1 MEPRRR
7 RRPTPSQGCRGNA
20 GGVGALGAGRKG
32 SLPRSF
38 GRPGPCH
45 EGCGGEGSRCTPR
58 PMLASRGWL
67 YTSPP
72 EDGKRWMDGWMDR
85 MDGWMGWMDGWDGW
99 DGWMN
104 GGGGGGEREEEGLE
118 RPFFAAYDHVQ
129 TRRDTTGGRRCN
141 FKSCIVLPSPPRRP
155 PPRQFSSPSLPGEE
169 LLLIAC
175 VSFTPIC
182 FRVFISP
189 RLFARAACIG
199 IPYSNPCV
207 RIDLSFPSVLSVKF
221 LFLPPSLL
229 LLSLSLS
236 LCASVRVFLFL
247 LRAGV
252 WS

>member
-1 MEPRRR
+1 
-7 RRPTPSQGCRGNA
+7 
-20 GGVGALGAGRKG
+20 
-32 SLPRSF
+32 
-38 GRPGPCH
+38 
-45 EGCGGEGSRCTPR
+45 
-58 PMLASRGWL
+58 
-67 YTSPP
+67 
-72 EDGKRWMDGWMDR
+72 

-104 GGGGGGEREEEGLE
+104 GGGGGGEREEEWLE